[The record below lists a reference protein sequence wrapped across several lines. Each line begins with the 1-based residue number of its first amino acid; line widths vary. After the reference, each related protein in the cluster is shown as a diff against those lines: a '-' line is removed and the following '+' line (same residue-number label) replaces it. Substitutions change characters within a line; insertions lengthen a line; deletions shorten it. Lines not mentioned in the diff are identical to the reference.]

1 VRSARLWAGLLGLV
15 RVVAE
20 GVEFDE
26 AEQGHDAWVVG
37 DDDVVLVDWYGATD
51 YAQSKPPPL
60 IDLSSQEPLRPLPGV
75 SLAWGLSALACKHA
89 VAGPRL
95 HDGLGVVGRNG
106 LYGGNEYDGA
116 GEYGDGVT

>member
-37 DDDVVLVDWYGATD
+37 GDDVVLVDWYGATD
-51 YAQSKPPPL
+51 YAQSKPPPPDRSFKARAPAAFRL
-60 IDLSSQEPLRPLPGV
+60 FARSCGSRRVTELG
-75 SLAWGLSALACKHA
+75 ACQQ
-89 VAGPRL
+89 
-95 HDGLGVVGRNG
+95 
-106 LYGGNEYDGA
+106 
-116 GEYGDGVT
+116 